1 LHSAILAAYDRLR
14 PLVRETPVEY
24 STELSAFLKLEHL
37 QHTGSFKFRGAS
49 NKIALLTPAE
59 AAAGVVTASNGN
71 HGLGVA
77 AAAEACGIAA
87 EVFVSSHVSPVK
99 ARRIER
105 HGGRIHPSGDDPLA
119 AELAARRAAAESG
132 RVFISP
138 YNDAD
143 VMAGQ
148 GTIAVELLR
157 QLPDLE
163 AVYVAVGGGG
173 LIGGIGAYLKEAA
186 PHVEVIGCWPE
197 TSPVMYECLRAG
209 RIVDVPEQPTL
220 SESTAG
226 GIEPGSITFDV
237 CRRVIGRAVLVSE
250 SEILSAMRLVLTAEH
265 WLIEGAAGVAVAAC
279 LKEKSRYRTAAAIL
293 CGRNLS
299 PEAMSR
305 VIHPAQW

>member
-37 QHTGSFKFRGAS
+37 QHTGSFKFRGSS

-77 AAAEACGIAA
+77 AAAEARGIAA

-99 ARRIER
+99 VRRIER
-105 HGGRIHPSGDDPLA
+105 HGARIHPAGDDPLA

-157 QLPDLE
+157 QLPNLE

-173 LIGGIGAYLKEAA
+173 LVGGIGAYLKEAA
-186 PHVEVIGCWPE
+186 PRVEVIGCWPE

-209 RIVDVPEQPTL
+209 RIVDVCEQPTL

-226 GIEPGSITFDV
+226 GLEPGSITFDI
-237 CRRVIGRAVLVSE
+237 CRRVIDRAVLVSE
-250 SEILSAMRLVLTAEH
+250 SEILSAMRLILKVEH

-279 LKEKSRYRTAAAIL
+279 LKEAARYRTAAVIL